1 MQVALIPGKAYR
13 IRSSEGVNVTMFENP
28 VRCGYP
34 AAVQDIIQKPVD
46 LNEMLVKNRQSSFV
60 FVAEGS
66 SMEGE
71 HIPEGALLVVDI
83 SVTPRTGHI
92 VLADL
97 NGEFTLK
104 KIDFKLMRLLPANDA
119 YEPIVLQDGMELK
132 ICGVVTSIII
142 NPYLPFVVNR

>member
-1 MQVALIPGKAYR
+1 MVPGRAYP
-13 IRSSEGVNVTMFENP
+13 IEVLQSTEVIMYENP

-34 AAVQDIIQKPVD
+34 ATVQDIVQTPID
-46 LNEMLVKNRQSSFV
+46 LNKILVRDLKTTFV

-71 HIPEGALLVVDI
+71 HIPEGALLVVDT

-92 VLADL
+92 VLADVD
-97 NGEFTLK
+97 GEYTLK
-104 KIDFKLMRLLPANDA
+104 KIDFKLMRLLPANPIFQ
-119 YEPIVLQDGMELK
+119 PIVLQEGMELK

>member
-1 MQVALIPGKAYR
+1 MQAALIPGKVYP
-13 IRSSEGVNVTMFENP
+13 IEIMGGTELIMFENP
-28 VRCGYP
+28 VKCGYP
-34 AAVQDIIQKPVD
+34 AAVQDVVQKPVD
-46 LNEMLVKNRQSSFV
+46 LNELLVRNRQTTFV

-71 HIPEGALLVVDI
+71 HIPEGALVVVDT

-92 VLADL
+92 VLADVD
-97 NGEFTLK
+97 GEYTLK
-104 KIDFKLMRLLPANDA
+104 KVDFKLMRLIPANPL
-119 YEPIVLQDGMELK
+119 YQPIVLHDGMELK